1 MYLKEDFSSN
11 ATIIYKIWSV
21 KNGFKRVVAGI
32 AALVISM
39 SMVSFSAIADEY
51 DVGSDTSAS
60 TGSDLDINYHL
71 IEEYGAYAEESD
83 NYMLKELLAE
93 LADEIEEETGIS
105 PQWSAAGGTSSDHA
119 ILAKAAYAANVDDI
133 EGDKKTVKQALVY
146 GAYKADCSELHN
158 SKENIVQLHGIK
170 NYEVHLKV
178 LWKYAK
184 LVKYDDV
191 DTRIL
196 NSMTNLTNSEKIN
209 VNKLLETIPKI
220 FDLYQEECK
229 EGKEVTLLEKKYLVI
244 GLALHNIG
252 DTYAHR
258 ALVPMYYSYPENIS
272 VYFDIKH
279 FGSFT
284 DLARAIASR
293 ELFTTAIVDYMVS
306 PYNKRTPTNKPNR
319 YYEDNT
325 DFMPER
331 YTASKN
337 TSITFLDQIN
347 IKGNNFSTDYY
358 DVSEVELYNFEKFSN
373 SL

>member
-1 MYLKEDFSSN
+1 MVL
-11 ATIIYKIWSV
+11 
-21 KNGFKRVVAGI
+21 KRVVAGI

-60 TGSDLDINYHL
+60 TGSDLDINYQL

-119 ILAKAAYAANVDDI
+119 ILAKAAYAANKDMISDTI
-133 EGDKKTVKQALVY
+133 STSEFNSKSDAMAAVKRALIY
-146 GAYKADCSELHN
+146 GSYKADNAALHN

-184 LVKYDDV
+184 LVQYDDV

-196 NSMTNLTNSEKIN
+196 NSMKNLTDSEKVN
-209 VNKLLETIPKI
+209 VDKLLETIPVI
-220 FDLYQEECK
+220 FDLYK
-229 EGKEVTLLEKKYLVI
+229 EKYGISGELTNLEKKYLVI
-244 GLALHNIG
+244 GLAMHNIG

-258 ALVPMYYSYPENIS
+258 ALVPLSYSENMEK
-272 VYFDIKH
+272 YFNPGLFKDYDGLK
-279 FGSFT
+279 
-284 DLARAIASR
+284 AAIVSR
-293 ELFTTAIVDYMVS
+293 ELYTTAIVKYMRDQFADKNA
-306 PYNKRTPTNKPNR
+306 PIKPNK